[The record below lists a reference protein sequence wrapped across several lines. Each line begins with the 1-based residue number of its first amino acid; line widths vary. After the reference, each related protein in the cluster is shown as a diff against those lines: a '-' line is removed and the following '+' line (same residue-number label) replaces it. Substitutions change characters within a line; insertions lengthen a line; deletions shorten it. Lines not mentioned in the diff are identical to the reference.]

1 MLKIKKAVPDF
12 FTIANLIMGC
22 QAIVFAFDRNYHYA
36 ALCIGL
42 AAVFDFFDGFFA
54 RLLKVG
60 GEFGKQLD
68 SLADAVTFGLAPG
81 MIMFQLFKEII
92 EMNTISSLNKS
103 PYLHFLPY
111 IAWMIPVFSVIRLAK
126 FNIDARQTNN
136 FIGLPTPA
144 NAAFFAFIGFVCQ
157 NSYGVFKENSLFLLD
172 LKLLIPLIVFMCFL
186 MVSEIPMFSLKFKNF
201 SWSSNRLRFL
211 FLAAVLGLFL
221 LSGAF
226 AIPIGVLLYVV
237 ASVLNYFFNFN

>member
-1 MLKIKKAVPDF
+1 M
-12 FTIANLIMGC
+12 C
-22 QAIVFAFDRNYHYA
+22 
-36 ALCIGL
+36 
-42 AAVFDFFDGFFA
+42 
-54 RLLKVG
+54 
-60 GEFGKQLD
+60 
-68 SLADAVTFGLAPG
+68 
-81 MIMFQLFKEII
+81 
-92 EMNTISSLNKS
+92 SSDL
-103 PYLHFLPY
+103 
-111 IAWMIPVFSVIRLAK
+111 
-126 FNIDARQTNN
+126 NN